1 MPQVYLHAAAR
12 GDLVEHFVYLSEN
25 AGLDTAERFLNR
37 VEASFEDLALQ
48 PRMGAPLRLRPPE
61 LSGLRKWRVRDFDNH
76 LIFYRSRAEGIN
88 VVRVLHAA
96 RDWWGL
102 LGIDA

>member
-37 VEASFEDLALQ
+37 VEASFEDLRSNREWAH
-48 PRMGAPLRLRPPE
+48 RCGCGRRNSRGYASGAYAI
-61 LSGLRKWRVRDFDNH
+61 STTT
-76 LIFYRSRAEGIN
+76 
-88 VVRVLHAA
+88 
-96 RDWWGL
+96 
-102 LGIDA
+102 